1 MDNIATYLDLED
13 LHNNADEQCIS
24 GEREEW
30 MYLAELNCGL
40 SDHTTTLSEDTHNY
54 CEGDISHYSP
64 EQIGNMPTW
73 IETQQDSV
81 KIDSSSHGRI
91 INVASLNE
99 YQTVAYN
106 LVHHHFTED
115 SSNPLLMIITGL
127 AGSGKSYVIDT
138 FRNLLK
144 DKLLHFLVLLHLMFM
159 VKLFIHCY
167 SYRFV
172 GKNVVN

>member
-1 MDNIATYLDLED
+1 
-13 LHNNADEQCIS
+13 
-24 GEREEW
+24 

-40 SDHTTTLSEDTHNY
+40 SDHTTTLSDNTHNY
-54 CEGDISHYSP
+54 WQGDISHYSS
-64 EQIGNMPTW
+64 EQIGNMPIW

-81 KIDSSSHGRI
+81 KIDSSSDERI
-91 INVASLNE
+91 INIASLNE

-127 AGSGKSYVIDT
+127 AGSGKSYVIDS
-138 FRNLLK
+138 FRNLLN
-144 DKLLHFLVLLHLMFM
+144 DKCRVAAFLVLRHLMFM

-172 GKNVVN
+172 AKNVVN